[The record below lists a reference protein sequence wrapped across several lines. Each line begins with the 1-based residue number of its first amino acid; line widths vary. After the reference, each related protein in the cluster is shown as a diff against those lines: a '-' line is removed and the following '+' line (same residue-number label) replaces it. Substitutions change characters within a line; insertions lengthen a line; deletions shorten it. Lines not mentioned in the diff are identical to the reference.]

1 MAQGSDSVYIN
12 GQPAARVGDR
22 TVCDAKISAG
32 SPNVCIG
39 GGTATTDAI
48 DPEVP
53 VWLERSVMA
62 LGLASAFAL
71 ASPVLVMAGLA
82 GGIAGHWA
90 GGELFGEGSD
100 GQKLMAFGGALL
112 GGGIGAKGGKAFDAR
127 YEFKSQRFGSNLD
140 NVKLVKK
147 PVLLVPMKKITEM
160 EIFSRLTFEGQVKV
174 LKYEPNLQGLS
185 EVANTSKGAKSFTEW
200 ELYKKGGISVGPA
213 FRSAMIDKAAKLEPE
228 LQQYINGLLLGY

>member
-1 MAQGSDSVYIN
+1 MPAEILAQGSDSVYIN

-22 TVCDAKISAG
+22 RVCDAKISAG

-53 VWLERSVMA
+53 VWLVRSVVA
-62 LGLASAFAL
+62 LGLASAFVL

-82 GGIAGHWA
+82 GGIAGGMAGHWA

-112 GGGIGAKGGKAFDAR
+112 GGGLGAKGGKAFDAR
-127 YEFKSQRFGSNLD
+127 YEIRSHGFGSNLG
-140 NVKLVKK
+140 NVKVVRRVAPPLTPEKGVSPQLYQKLRAK
-147 PVLLVPMKKITEM
+147 TPSREIQTMVNKDVVLPMKDPALPAWKLQ
-160 EIFSRLTFEGQVKV
+160 SRCMLI
-174 LKYEPNLQGLS
+174 
-185 EVANTSKGAKSFTEW
+185 
-200 ELYKKGGISVGPA
+200 ISS
-213 FRSAMIDKAAKLEPE
+213 R
-228 LQQYINGLLLGY
+228 